1 MKSGVKFFKAVAEV
15 AYVVESLILKVVP
28 EAAPKEVKYSSQVMV
43 TKLFSAPEIRM
54 LEILSLAARILVDVF
69 LIRPL
74 TFSGVSEI
82 VIPLVNVSETIFLEV
97 TNESNSAKASKVAT
111 EIESGKEEKLKS
123 ETIDI
128 PEFKLLINPTVLV
141 MLSSSFESVEPSKFS
156 KNVALVIFER
166 RFNSSVDDVSD
177 VAKLPPFAKE
187 EFSIKMPA
195 ATNSS

>member
-82 VIPLVNVSETIFLEV
+82 VIPLVNVS
-97 TNESNSAKASKVAT
+97 
-111 EIESGKEEKLKS
+111 
-123 ETIDI
+123 
-128 PEFKLLINPTVLV
+128 
-141 MLSSSFESVEPSKFS
+141 
-156 KNVALVIFER
+156 
-166 RFNSSVDDVSD
+166 
-177 VAKLPPFAKE
+177 
-187 EFSIKMPA
+187 
-195 ATNSS
+195 